1 MGMNSSSIVPI
12 TLVLLDPTSPDG
24 ESSLQLLDSTDRHV
38 VLMVLL
44 SGPTSRSLR
53 DFARSEELDMAT
65 AGWCYLE
72 QVGERLMLA
81 PEQMLAMTARGPSA
95 ATELA
100 DVVVSNETHRVLL
113 PSSVDRDEPG
123 LADLLA
129 RCTDAPVLTAPVLA
143 HAG

>member
-1 MGMNSSSIVPI
+1 MNSSTIVPI

-24 ESSLQLLDSTDRHV
+24 ESALQLLDSNDRHV

-44 SGPTSRSLR
+44 SGPTSRALR
-53 DFARSEELDMAT
+53 DVARSADLDMAT

-72 QVGERLMLA
+72 QACDRLALA

-100 DVVVSNETHRVLL
+100 DVVVSHETSRVLL
-113 PSSVDRDEPG
+113 PSSVERHEPG
-123 LADLLA
+123 LAGLLA
-129 RCTDAPVLTAPVLA
+129 RCTDAPVITAPALA

>member
-1 MGMNSSSIVPI
+1 MSMNSSTIVPI
-12 TLVLLDPTSPDG
+12 TLVLLDPTSADG
-24 ESSLQLLDSTDRHV
+24 ESALQLLDAGDRHV

-44 SGPTSRSLR
+44 SGPTSRALR
-53 DFARSEELDMAT
+53 DVARSADLDMAT

-72 QVGERLMLA
+72 QVGDRLALA
-81 PEQMLAMTARGPSA
+81 PEQLLAMTARGPSA

-100 DVVVSNETHRVLL
+100 DVVVSHETARVLL
-113 PSSVDRDEPG
+113 PSSVDRNEPG

-129 RCTDAPVLTAPVLA
+129 RCTDAPVITAPALA